1 MVDIEGLVG
10 ELIGLVFVVL
20 ALSIPIAYILTRSRR
35 MHRAMELLHTER
47 MAAIERGMEIP
58 AAPLELLGDQILKS
72 KRPRTALLP
81 GLVWLF
87 VGIAIAVS
95 RLSLDGHDAPLM
107 VGLIP
112 AGIGLAYLI
121 YYFVEER
128 KQPTNQVVAP
138 QS

>member
-1 MVDIEGLVG
+1 MDIEGIMALS
-10 ELIGLVFVVL
+10 IGMVFVVL
-20 ALSIPIAYILTRSRR
+20 AFSIPIFSILTRSRR
-35 MHRAMELLHTER
+35 LQRAMELLHTER
-47 MAAIERGMEIP
+47 MAAIERGMDLP
-58 AAPLELLGDQILKS
+58 ATSLELLGDQVSKS

-87 VGIAIAVS
+87 VGIAISVS

-128 KQPTNQVVAP
+128 KQIARLDAP
-138 QS
+138 RA